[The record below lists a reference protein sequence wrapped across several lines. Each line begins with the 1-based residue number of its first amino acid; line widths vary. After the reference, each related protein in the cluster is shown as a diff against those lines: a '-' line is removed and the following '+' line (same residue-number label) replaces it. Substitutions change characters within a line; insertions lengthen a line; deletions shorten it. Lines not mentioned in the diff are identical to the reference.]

1 VLGVHGRRRVHVHVH
16 VMPSIVSLLFA
27 VSWYRMNSWLVVEA
41 EHWDVVVGA
50 YVFFLLLQVALV
62 VVLFRDSRASA
73 SQHRVSCTASQQ
85 AAQQF
90 RFGINLSSSL
100 TTPPVAPPSI
110 PDEEPSPPPQATHI
124 DCARV
129 KSDVADAPNVTGN
142 YRRRARLWTHMEAI
156 VSRSWCST

>member
-1 VLGVHGRRRVHVHVH
+1 
-16 VMPSIVSLLFA
+16 MK
-27 VSWYRMNSWLVVEA
+27 SWLVVEA

-110 PDEEPSPPPQATHI
+110 PDEEPSPPPQATQG
-124 DCARV
+124 
-129 KSDVADAPNVTGN
+129 S
-142 YRRRARLWTHMEAI
+142 RAMSLTH
-156 VSRSWCST
+156 RT